1 MAPKKK
7 QPDILTSAAQAIGS
21 TLGTIVHAVTDIIHP
36 AKPAKKKV
44 AKKVVAKKRVPAK
57 KKIAAATAKVQS
69 AKAKAKAKQR

>member
-36 AKPAKKKV
+36 AKPAVKKKV
-44 AKKVVAKKRVPAK
+44 AKKTKSVAKKSPVKKVAKKAPPKRRAPAK
-57 KKIAAATAKVQS
+57 KKAK
-69 AKAKAKAKQR
+69 